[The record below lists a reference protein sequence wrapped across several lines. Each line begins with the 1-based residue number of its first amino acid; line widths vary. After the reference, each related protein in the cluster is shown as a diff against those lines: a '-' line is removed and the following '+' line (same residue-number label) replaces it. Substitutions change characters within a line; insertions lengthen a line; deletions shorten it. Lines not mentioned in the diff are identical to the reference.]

1 MVMTWR
7 QSAGDRRLFG
17 YVTRSAADH
26 AILTWFLREEPGA
39 PQELADII
47 KRVNKQ

>member
-1 MVMTWR
+1 M
-7 QSAGDRRLFG
+7 S
-17 YVTRSAADH
+17 TRSAADH
-26 AILTWFLREEPGA
+26 AILTWFLRDEPGA